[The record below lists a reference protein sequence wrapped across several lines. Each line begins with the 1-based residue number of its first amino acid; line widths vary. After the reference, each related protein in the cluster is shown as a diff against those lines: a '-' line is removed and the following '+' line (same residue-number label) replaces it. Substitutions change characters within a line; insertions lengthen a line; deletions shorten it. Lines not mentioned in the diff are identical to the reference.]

1 MAKGKKR
8 REKVLI
14 TGGLGFIFSHVTEHL
29 VKSGYDVAVID
40 NCSTGSHAEIVD
52 GSFKF
57 YKEDFAEK
65 GAWKRVVELKP
76 DYLIHAAGI
85 TDVDYSIK
93 HPEETFI
100 NNVMCNLNA
109 FEAARKLK
117 NIKKLVYVSTDE
129 VYGECEHRKHEGEII
144 FPRNP
149 YSCTRAI
156 GSLMRYAFDNT
167 YKEIFDKTAETR
179 KCNIFGPRQD
189 TRKIMPQI
197 IASLKGTHSIPLQNK
212 GEGYREYLY
221 VKNIPPLTELVMKKG
236 WRTYNITN
244 GEGFTVKELIAKTE
258 SLTGKKVKT
267 HPSTRPGHDSAYRM
281 DNTRI
286 VTELG
291 WKPLYSF
298 EEGLREYLE
307 LEGIPVVE

>member
-1 MAKGKKR
+1 MAQTKKK
-8 REKVLI
+8 EKVLI
-14 TGGLGFIFSHVTEHL
+14 TGGLGFIFSYVTEYL
-29 VKSGYDVAVID
+29 VEKGYDVVVID
-40 NCSTGSHAEIVD
+40 NCSTGSHPEIVD

-57 YKEDFAEK
+57 YKEDFAKK
-65 GAWKRVVELKP
+65 GAWKRVVQEKP
-76 DYLIHAAGI
+76 DYIIHAAGI

-117 NIKKLVYVSTDE
+117 GIKKLVYVSTDE
-129 VYGECEHRKHEGEII
+129 VYGECEHRKNEEEIL

-149 YSCTRAI
+149 YSCTRAV

-189 TRKIMPQI
+189 MAKIMPQI
-197 IASLKGTHSIPLQNK
+197 VASLKGKHSIPLQNK

-221 VKNIPPLTELVMKKG
+221 VKNIPPLIELVMKKG
-236 WRTYNITN
+236 WRTYNVTN
-244 GEGFTVKELIAKTE
+244 GEGFTVKELIAE
-258 SLTGKKVKT
+258 AGRITGKKVKT
-267 HPSTRPGHDSAYRM
+267 HPAKRAGHDFAYRM
-281 DNTRI
+281 DNTRL

-291 WKPLYSF
+291 WEPLYSF
-298 EEGLREYLE
+298 DEGLKEYFT
-307 LEGIPVVE
+307 LEGVGLVK